1 MITLLIF
8 LMLNLPWNVNKCRIL
23 LVYVSVHD
31 FTFWKENFPQHIS
44 TAFTLGRLLTKN
56 NQKTLFTLKVLNQCQ
71 QFRENFIGV
80 LDRLPGITLRASKV
94 GLPMCVEALSHVQVE

>member
-1 MITLLIF
+1 MYF
-8 LMLNLPWNVNKCRIL
+8 LEGEFSAAHFYRIHL
-23 LVYVSVHD
+23 RPVID
-31 FTFWKENFPQHIS
+31 
-44 TAFTLGRLLTKN
+44 
-56 NQKTLFTLKVLNQCQ
+56 QKQPRALFTLKVLNQCQ